1 MYSITAIQNCKSK
14 SEYKSLVTFI
24 SQYCLLTVLVEKSWE
39 NMNSGVV
46 FDIRIFKTGGKFG
59 AKRMAFTLEIKRC

>member
-1 MYSITAIQNCKSK
+1 M
-14 SEYKSLVTFI
+14 TFI

-46 FDIRIFKTGGKFG
+46 FDIRIFKTGEKFG
-59 AKRMAFTLEIKRC
+59 AKRMAFTLEIERC